1 MNSDDAPVFTDST
14 DTAVS
19 AASAVPPV
27 SPDWKVEIRETKAY
41 ERRLEVEVPSERVE
55 EEVES
60 LYRDYAR
67 KVSVPGFRKGKVPKD
82 ILKARYGPAIE
93 QEAVDSLIPKVY
105 KDILRE
111 KDLHPVSEAELVEA
125 KLTEE
130 KNLRFSLTFEVVPAF
145 ELKPYRGL
153 ALYKHLHHVTPK
165 DVEEVLSSLRES
177 KATFAPVERPA
188 VRGDQLLVDLTPR
201 DESGRANETKKMANV
216 PIELGSEGLLPKF
229 NEKLEGLSPGQE
241 AEVEVHYPGDFREPD
256 LAGRTV
262 AYQAAVREV
271 KEKHLPPLDDALA
284 KDLGTETLEALKA
297 QVDKD
302 LRDQMER
309 RSQADL
315 EAQAIGLV
323 IKENPVEVP
332 DSMLKNFLSSIAED
346 MKKRVPPEKYDE
358 AKVKEENRE
367 QALWL
372 LRRTLVED
380 EIARREALEPTEEET
395 RERIERYA
403 TLAPKQAEAIR
414 ASYAKRRNRRRLED
428 ELREEKVL
436 QFLIREAEVKS
447 ELEMPG
453 PKILSPAEEGK
464 IIKPYKT

>member
-1 MNSDDAPVFTDST
+1 V
-14 DTAVS
+14 
-19 AASAVPPV
+19 
-27 SPDWKVEIRETKAY
+27 KVEIQETKSY
-41 ERRLEVEVPSERVE
+41 ERRLEVEVPAERVQ
-55 EEVES
+55 EEVEHH
-60 LYRDYAR
+60 YRNYAS
-67 KVSVPGFRKGKVPKD
+67 KVNVPGFRKGKVPRE

-93 QEAVDSLIPKVY
+93 QEAVDDLIPKVY
-105 KDILRE
+105 KEIIAERE
-111 KDLHPVSEAELVEA
+111 LHPVNEAELEEV
-125 KLTEE
+125 KRTEE
-130 KNLRFSLTFEVVPAF
+130 GALRFSLLFEVVPAL

-153 ALYKHLHHVTPK
+153 VLYKHLHHVTPQ
-165 DVEEVLSSLRES
+165 DVEGVLAQMRES

-201 DESGRANETKKMANV
+201 DESGRVNETKKMANV
-216 PIELGSEGLLPKF
+216 PIELGSEGLLPEF
-229 NEKLEGLSPGQE
+229 NEKLEGLSTGQE

-284 KDLGTETLEALKA
+284 KDLGSETLETLKA

-332 DSMLKNFLSSIAED
+332 ESMLKNFLSSIAED

-428 ELREEKVL
+428 ELCEEKVL
-436 QFLIREAEVKS
+436 QFLVREAEVKS

-464 IIKPYKT
+464 IVKPYKT